1 MDATLR
7 TVGRRERLGK
17 IDAKYD
23 IDDQIILKVMG
34 VNVEVVEAPHS
45 SFWYICG
52 SHVIIHHIPPAVPK
66 AVPQTHLNP
75 PVFMTL
81 FKDTIE

>member
-1 MDATLR
+1 
-7 TVGRRERLGK
+7 
-17 IDAKYD
+17 
-23 IDDQIILKVMG
+23 MG
-34 VNVEVVEAPHS
+34 VNVEVVDAPHS